1 MFTSTSGLGS
11 YSLSVLT
18 DPSIRVRLV
27 YKGSYL
33 QLPGYNSVEEL
44 PKNISHRREGFQSA
58 KHCTQQCIYITWKQP
73 SDDITKCTSPL
84 TEVPCQEIQEICQYL
99 ILSAVDDS
107 TFLSEII
114 GSDEAWCF
122 LCDSQ
127 TKCEPNE

>member
-1 MFTSTSGLGS
+1 
-11 YSLSVLT
+11 VQN
-18 DPSIRVRLV
+18 IVH
-27 YKGSYL
+27 
-33 QLPGYNSVEEL
+33 NSE
-44 PKNISHRREGFQSA
+44 
-58 KHCTQQCIYITWKQP
+58 YITLKQP

-84 TEVPCQEIQEICQYL
+84 TDVQCQEIQEICQDL

-114 GSDEAWCF
+114 AGDEAWCF